1 MMHIFIHCDRII
13 KKILKER
20 FHMPALV
27 LKSIDSKK
35 ALTISEN
42 LIDEL
47 QELIQCPR
55 DYFSIE
61 VSQSS
66 FIMDG
71 EFVDSLPMVDV
82 IWFDRGQEI
91 QDKVAEVINK
101 YINSIGYKN
110 LDIIFHVLEKN
121 KYYENGKHF

>member
-1 MMHIFIHCDRII
+1 
-13 KKILKER
+13 
-20 FHMPALV
+20 MPALK
-27 LKSIDSKK
+27 LKAINEKK
-35 ALTISEN
+35 ALTISKE

-61 VSQSS
+61 VTQSK

-71 EFVDSLPMVDV
+71 KFVGGPPMVEV
-82 IWFDRGQEI
+82 FWFDRGQEV
-91 QDKVAEVINK
+91 QDSAAKIITK

-110 LDIIFHVLEKN
+110 VDVIFHTLDVKN
-121 KYYENGKHF
+121 YYENGEHF